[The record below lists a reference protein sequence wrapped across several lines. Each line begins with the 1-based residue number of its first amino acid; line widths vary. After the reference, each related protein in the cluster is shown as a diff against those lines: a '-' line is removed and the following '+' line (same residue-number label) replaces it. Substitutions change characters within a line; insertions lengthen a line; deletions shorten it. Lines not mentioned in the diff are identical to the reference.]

1 MCICGFVAS
10 AQSHDDEPAAKS
22 PAHSVQT
29 QAIHIETGIAMPFA
43 EPDWIDDDG
52 HEDTDQWSSQ
62 PVGSTAMLFADP
74 EWIDDDESHEET
86 ESWSSQPVEGTA
98 TPAAEFLGPM
108 QGVGISVGV
117 AFGATTLHDANGND
131 VTAVHRA

>member
-1 MCICGFVAS
+1 
-10 AQSHDDEPAAKS
+10 
-22 PAHSVQT
+22 
-29 QAIHIETGIAMPFA
+29 MPFA

-74 EWIDDDESHEET
+74 EWIDDDESHEES

-108 QGVGISVGV
+108 QGQRCIARDGRVRESVNAHNQRKVNFREAGV
-117 AFGATTLHDANGND
+117 TSSEYQNTE
-131 VTAVHRA
+131 TIQR